1 MSKDIANGV
10 LITCLVLAASLII
23 PIFGIFCS
31 LLLPLPILYY
41 RIKLGRTIGAL
52 IPTIALVMMVIV
64 MNTFPFDIGFV
75 AVLLIIG
82 FSLGELFGSQIS
94 IEKTMLITGSLVFF
108 GGAFCFILISAVS
121 GNNLYDEF
129 ARSVTYN
136 REFLLALYRNMGLP
150 SENIPDFMRFLDEI
164 QKIVIRILPALAIT
178 STFFIIWINLLL
190 GRMLLKSK
198 QMQYPDYGRLNIW
211 RAPDYLVW
219 GVIGC
224 GLLIL
229 IPDDM
234 AKIIGLNGLIALM
247 MIYFFQGIA
256 IVAFFFE
263 KKQVPRFAKIM
274 LYALLVLQEVLLVV
288 IAIGFIDVWA
298 NFRKLEKIK
307 S

>member
-1 MSKDIANGV
+1 MLKDIANGV
-10 LITCLVLAASLII
+10 LITCLILAVSIII

-41 RIKLGRTIGAL
+41 RIKLGRTISAL
-52 IPTIALVMMVIV
+52 VPIIALVIIVIV
-64 MNTFPFDIGFV
+64 MNTLPFDIVFV

-82 FSLGELFGSQIS
+82 FSLGELVGSQIS
-94 IEKTMLITGSLVFF
+94 IEKTMLYTGGLVFF
-108 GGAFCFILISAVS
+108 GGAFCFILFSAVS
-121 GNNLYDEF
+121 GHNLFDEF
-129 ARSVTYN
+129 SRSVAHN
-136 REFLLALYRNMGLP
+136 REFLLAVYRNMGMP
-150 SENIPDFMRFLDEI
+150 AENIAEFTRFLDEI
-164 QKIVIRILPALAIT
+164 QKIVIRILPALLIT

-190 GRMLLKSK
+190 GRTLLKSR

-211 RAPDYLVW
+211 QAPEYLVW

-234 AKIIGLNGLIALM
+234 AEIIGLNGLIALM
-247 MIYFFQGIA
+247 LIYFFQGIA
-256 IVAFFFE
+256 IVSFFFE
-263 KKQVPRFAKIM
+263 KTQVPRFAKIT

-298 NFRKLEKIK
+298 NFRKLEKLK

>member
-1 MSKDIANGV
+1 MLKDIANGV
-10 LITCLVLAASLII
+10 LITCLILAASLII

-52 IPTIALVMMVIV
+52 IPIIALVMMVIV
-64 MNTFPFDIGFV
+64 MNTFPFDIAFV

-94 IEKTMLITGSLVFF
+94 IEKTMLITAGLVFF
-108 GGAFCFILISAVS
+108 GGAFCFILFSAAS
-121 GNNLYDEF
+121 GHDLYDEF

-150 SENIPDFMRFLDEI
+150 AENIPDFTQFLDEI
-164 QKIVIRILPALAIT
+164 QKIVIRILPALVIT

-190 GRMLLKSK
+190 GRTLLKSR
-198 QMQYPDYGRLNIW
+198 QMPYPEYGMLDVW
-211 RAPDYLVW
+211 RAPDFLVW

-234 AKIIGLNGLIALM
+234 TKIIGLNGLIALM

-256 IVAFFFE
+256 IVSFFFE
-263 KKQVPRFAKIM
+263 KKKVPRFAKII

-307 S
+307 L

>member
-1 MSKDIANGV
+1 MLTDIAKGV
-10 LITCLVLAASLII
+10 LITCLILAASTLI

-41 RIKLGRTIGAL
+41 RTKLGRTISVL
-52 IPTIALVMMVIV
+52 IPIIALVMMVIV
-64 MNTFPFDIGFV
+64 MNTFPFDIVFV
-75 AVLLIIG
+75 AAMLIVG
-82 FSLGELFGSQIS
+82 FSLGELLESQIS
-94 IEKTMLITGSLVFF
+94 IEKTILITGSLVFF
-108 GGAFCFILISAVS
+108 GGAFCFILLSAVS
-121 GNNLYDEF
+121 GHDLFDEF
-129 ARSVTYN
+129 SRSVAYN
-136 REFLLALYRNMGLP
+136 REFLLAMYRNMGLP
-150 SENIPDFMRFLDEI
+150 AENIADFSRFLDEI
-164 QKIVIRILPALAIT
+164 QKLVVRILPALGIT
-178 STFFIIWINLLL
+178 STVFIIWINLLL
-190 GRMLLKSK
+190 GKALLKSR
-198 QMQYPDYGRLNIW
+198 QMPYPDYGRLNIW
-211 RAPDYLVW
+211 QAPDYWVW

-234 AKIIGLNGLIALM
+234 AKTIGLNGLIALM

-256 IVAFFFE
+256 IVSFFFE

-274 LYALLVLQEVLLVV
+274 LYALLVVQEVLLVV